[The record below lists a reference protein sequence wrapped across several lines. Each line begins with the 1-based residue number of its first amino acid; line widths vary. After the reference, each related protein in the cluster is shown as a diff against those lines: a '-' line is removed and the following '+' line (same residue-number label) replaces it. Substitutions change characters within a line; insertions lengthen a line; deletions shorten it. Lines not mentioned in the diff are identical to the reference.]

1 MEWSA
6 YPPKCSLP
14 AMCALRFND
23 SLVCASLVTSI
34 TLAVMAAVY
43 SIKDRGE
50 VGAAVGA
57 GGLFVKRFK
66 LPAKLLLQVIRL
78 CDSM

>member
-1 MEWSA
+1 
-6 YPPKCSLP
+6 
-14 AMCALRFND
+14 MCALRFND
-23 SLVCASLVTSI
+23 SLVCASLVTST
-34 TLAVMAAVY
+34 TLAVMAAVLLGALGWCVY

-78 CDSM
+78 CGSM